1 MMNSMMRYRSK
12 PLILSGILALFIGGC
27 AESEFVASS
36 VKSLSGPQGQSG
48 QYKVGQPYQIAGV
61 TYYPKVDYQYVETG
75 IASWYGPKFH
85 GNSTAN
91 GEIFDMNQISAAHR
105 TLPMPSVV
113 RVTNLEN
120 GRVLN
125 VRVNDR
131 GPFSR
136 GRIIDL
142 SRRGAQLLGF
152 EHQGT
157 AKVRVEILARESIAL
172 ANGMDGVQVASA
184 DQAPPPVA
192 APRMSVTSSELAPP
206 PGTRAAPPPSLN
218 RQVATTAMATKP
230 AERATAPL
238 ERVDG
243 HVTRVAVTSRTDMF
257 VQAGAFSQY
266 VNAHRMKTLLSGVA
280 PVQINQADAGA
291 ARMFR
296 VRVGPVQTVDQ
307 ADALLARVVASGVN
321 EAHIVVD

>member
-1 MMNSMMRYRSK
+1 MKRLRST
-12 PLILSGILALFIGGC
+12 PLVLSGVLALFLGGC

-36 VKSLSGPQGQSG
+36 VKSLSGSPGQSG

-61 TYYPKVDYQYVETG
+61 TYYPQVDYQYTETG

-91 GEIFDMNQISAAHR
+91 GEIFDMNEISAAHR
-105 TLPMPSVV
+105 TLPMPSIV

-142 SRRGAQLLGF
+142 SRRAAQLLDF
-152 EHQGT
+152 ERQGT
-157 AKVRVEILARESIAL
+157 AKVRVEILARESMAL
-172 ANGMDGVQVASA
+172 ADGKDGIQLASA

-192 APRMSVTSSELAPP
+192 APRMSVTSSQLAPP
-206 PGTRAAPPPSLN
+206 PGTRAAPPPSAN
-218 RQVATTAMATKP
+218 HQVATTATAPKP
-230 AERATAPL
+230 AERTAAPMEL
-238 ERVDG
+238 VDG
-243 HVTRVAVTSRTDMF
+243 HVTRVVVTQRTDMF

-280 PVQINQADAGA
+280 PVQISQADDGA
-291 ARMFR
+291 SRIFR